1 MFATVMSKFNLSIE
15 CSDHS
20 SSFIMYDDAD
30 KPIIDEVV
38 GRSDQL
44 IYKNIP
50 ESIRTLS
57 LNISDISKIIWGK
70 GPGSFTGIR
79 LCATWVQSLSYI
91 HGIEVL
97 PICSLTNRAFVHAK
111 ENNIKND
118 YLFGFLSA
126 NRLYAYKGIW
136 KINDIGNISI
146 FEPIA
151 LINKQE
157 LDARYVDLQ
166 ACNAKASD
174 AYEQSKVS
182 PHSEKIVTD
191 PFSIRPN
198 YLFDQ
203 FS

>member
-15 CSDHS
+15 CSDHL
-20 SSFIMYDDAD
+20 SSFIIYDDAD
-30 KPIIDEVV
+30 QPIIDEVI
-38 GRSDQL
+38 GRSDHL
-44 IYKNIP
+44 IYKCIP
-50 ESIRTLS
+50 ESIKALK
-57 LNISDISKIIWGK
+57 LNISDISKIVWGK

-91 HGIEVL
+91 HNVQVQ
-97 PICSLTNRAFVHAK
+97 PICSLTNRAFVYVK

-118 YLFGFLSA
+118 YLFAFLLA
-126 NRLYAYKGIW
+126 NRVYAYKGVW
-136 KINDIGNISI
+136 KIDNAGNMTI
-146 FEPIA
+146 FEPVS

-157 LDARYVDLQ
+157 LDARYIDLQ
-166 ACNAKASD
+166 AYNAKASD
-174 AYEQSKVS
+174 AYEQSKICAF
-182 PHSEKIVTD
+182 SEKNVTD